1 MAKTKSPPDDWSI
14 LAKAAQAGD
23 KHAYRKLLSEIAPYI
38 RNVLTPSLANADAAD
53 DIAQE
58 VLISVHKSLKT
69 YSADK
74 NFKPWLSAIINFRR
88 TDYLRKYYSK
98 RDDHKTSLDNPEY
111 IVANVTNS
119 NHAGELKDIESALSE
134 LPEKQRQ
141 IFQLM
146 KIEGYTAEEV
156 ANKMDM
162 NVSAVKVSAH
172 RTKERL
178 KGALG
183 E

>member
-1 MAKTKSPPDDWSI
+1 MAKNKSPIDEWSL
-14 LAKAAQAGD
+14 LAKAAQGGD
-23 KHAYRKLLSEIAPYI
+23 KRAYRQLLSEIAPYI
-38 RNVLTPSLANADAAD
+38 RNILIPSLANPDAAD

-58 VLISVHKSLKT
+58 VLLSVHKSLNT
-69 YSADK
+69 YSADR

-98 RDDHKTSLDNPEY
+98 RDDQKTSLDHPEY
-111 IVANVTNS
+111 ISQNVTNS
-119 NHAGELKDIESALSE
+119 GHAGELKDIEGALAE
-134 LPEKQRQ
+134 LPEKQRT

-172 RTKERL
+172 RTTKRL